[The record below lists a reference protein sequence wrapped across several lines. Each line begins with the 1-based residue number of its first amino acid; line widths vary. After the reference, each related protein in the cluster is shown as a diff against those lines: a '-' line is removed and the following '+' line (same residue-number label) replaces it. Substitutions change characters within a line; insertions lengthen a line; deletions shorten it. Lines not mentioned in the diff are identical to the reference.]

1 MSEHSNP
8 GAPAVEA
15 PVPAGTAAL
24 RRFHFA
30 GPEPGAGS
38 RVGELV
44 PAGLEAVAGRVAPE
58 RTGFGSL
65 TEAFDRVQ
73 AIAERRLD
81 RALAA
86 FAPTA
91 RELAAAIESLL
102 PAESGGASQSER
114 AGRIAQRLGALGG
127 MLVDPARLGA
137 TLAHRRGAP
146 PLPEAR
152 RQGLEEAAERLRGF
166 ARDRPAPIW
175 VVERG
180 APWRPNGARV
190 VAVAEPAVAALA
202 IFEQAAAPV
211 VEIARAVR
219 RVRLELEGV
228 FDAERHEPVLAAFD
242 RRSLTAAE
250 LATVPPVFVVVDA
263 AALADSAFAPVSRL
277 LRSSRPVQVIAVAG
291 DGEPAGGDERLDVLG
306 FGLGHREAF
315 VHGGSLAA
323 AAGLERGFERAL
335 AGLRPGLHRIDVAP
349 EPAVAGFPAATLA
362 AARVAGRAAPL
373 VVRDP
378 DAGSGWAARMDLG
391 GNPDLA
397 GDWPAPTAGSAA
409 FTFAD
414 AALLEPSWRAHF
426 LVAGGAEETIPIAEW
441 LDLPPEDAAHR
452 LPSVVAV
459 APDGSTARLVVSR
472 ALARATA
479 DAREA
484 WRALGELAGVRP
496 AGAEPALEPA
506 RELGEAAGVTAG
518 AAAPPPA
525 ADEIEQARARADADV
540 VSRLVGAL
548 EELARGGV

>member
-1 MSEHSNP
+1 MSEVSNS
-8 GAPAVEA
+8 AVPAVGA

-30 GPEPGAGS
+30 GPVPGAGP

-44 PAGLEAVAGRVAPE
+44 PAGLAAVAGRVVPE
-58 RTGFGSL
+58 GAGLDSL
-65 TEAFDRVQ
+65 SEAFERVQ
-73 AIAERRLD
+73 AIAQRRLD
-81 RALAA
+81 QALAA

-91 RELAAAIESLL
+91 RELAAATESLL
-102 PAESGGASQSER
+102 TAESGGASQNER
-114 AGRIAQRLGALGG
+114 AGRIARRLGALGG
-127 MLVDPARLGA
+127 MLVDPARLDA

-152 RQGLEEAAERLRGF
+152 RQGLEEAAERLRGV
-166 ARDRPAPIW
+166 ARDRPVPIW

-180 APWRPNGARV
+180 APWRPSGGRV

-202 IFEQAAAPV
+202 VFEQAAAPV

-242 RRSLTAAE
+242 RRSLNAAE

-277 LRSSRPVQVIAVAG
+277 LRSSRPVQVIVVAG
-291 DGEPAGGDERLDVLG
+291 DGEPSGGDERIDLLG

-349 EPAVAGFPAATLA
+349 EPAVAGLSAATLA

-391 GNPDLA
+391 GNPDPA
-397 GDWPAPTAGSAA
+397 GDWPTPAGASAA

-414 AALLEPSWRAHF
+414 AALLDPSWRAHF
-426 LVAGGAEETIPIAEW
+426 LVAGGAEETVAIAEW

-459 APDGSTARLVVSR
+459 APDGSNARLVVSR

-479 DAREA
+479 EAREA
-484 WRALGELAGVRP
+484 WRALGELAGVRRVH
-496 AGAEPALEPA
+496 AELALEPA
-506 RELGEAAGVTAG
+506 REIGGAAGDTTA
-518 AAAPPPA
+518 AVVPPPA
-525 ADEIEQARARADADV
+525 ADETEQARARADADV